1 MLRVL
6 RRKTNSIDAAN
17 ESRPGPK
24 ISIAGICEPSI
35 SKGFCNSNRLT
46 MNLAKSVYIIF
57 WMQKFR
63 QRHRL
68 SQETTLYKFEM
79 AKPIDQI
86 NKLLTSCD
94 DHYPEDGK
102 DRQDGGTGFLSGY
115 GAHVIH
121 VNKDTAH
128 RNGKNGNN
136 EGQNILPIAH
146 SIKDTGD
153 QDHDRCDYQT
163 HQRTG
168 QCFQGSLGGLF
179 QGISN
184 RHQGKDA
191 NRPRCKI
198 L

>member
-1 MLRVL
+1 MQQMSPAQAPKYPLPVYVNRPFPKV
-6 RRKTNSIDAAN
+6 SIIHD
-17 ESRPGPK
+17 EFGK
-24 ISIAGICEPSI
+24 ISKHNIW
-35 SKGFCNSNRLT
+35 K
-46 MNLAKSVYIIF
+46 
-57 WMQKFR
+57 QKFR
-63 QRHRL
+63 QKHTL
-68 SQETTLYKFEM
+68 ETTLRKFEM
-79 AKPIDQI
+79 AELYKQQHREPI
-86 NKLLTSCD
+86 NELLTSCD

-121 VNKDTAH
+121 VNKNTAH
-128 RNGKNGNN
+128 RNGENGNN

-153 QDHDRCDYQT
+153 QEHDRCDYQT